1 MPQWARGEEAGHS
14 IENKDMRRPH
24 SPFRCVTLGGETWCG
39 SGGYMGRTESAVLN
53 SLSDVG
59 ISIGGANIGLN
70 LGRVPNE
77 VFEG

>member
-1 MPQWARGEEAGHS
+1 
-14 IENKDMRRPH
+14 
-24 SPFRCVTLGGETWCG
+24 
-39 SGGYMGRTESAVLN
+39 MGRTESAVLN